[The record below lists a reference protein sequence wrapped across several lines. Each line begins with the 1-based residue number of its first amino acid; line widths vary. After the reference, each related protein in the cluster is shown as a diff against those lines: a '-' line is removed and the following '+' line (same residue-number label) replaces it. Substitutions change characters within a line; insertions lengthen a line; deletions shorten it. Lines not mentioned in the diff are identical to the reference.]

1 MLHSVIIRDLNST
14 LFRRLLWLLMI
25 ILQVSEAT
33 TTPSSLSP
41 IAANSSL
48 KAAGIFEKVNEQLK
62 LNPDTVAKIKGSFLW
77 QITVNKKVAGK

>member
-1 MLHSVIIRDLNST
+1 MALHYC
-14 LFRRLLWLLMI
+14 F
-25 ILQVSEAT
+25 QVSEAT
-33 TTPSSLSP
+33 TTPSGSSP

-48 KAAGIFEKVNEQLK
+48 KAAGIFEKVMEQIK